1 MAAPAPIIG
10 VILAGGRAR
19 RLGGVDKGLVEIG
32 GRKLVEWVVEA
43 LAPQVDGLLINAN
56 RNLDLYRRCG
66 HPVVCDRLADY
77 QGPLAGMA
85 AALAR
90 VPPGGAI
97 LTVPCDSPTPPPA
110 LAARLSAALAAAD
123 AEVAV
128 AHDGERLQTVHA
140 LVPAALRE
148 GLEAFLA
155 GGDRKAE
162 IWLARHRLAV
172 VDFSDCRDCFLN
184 LNTPGDLE
192 ELQRRMGQPIAGP

>member
-1 MAAPAPIIG
+1 MTGPSPIIG

-32 GRKLVEWVVEA
+32 GRKLVEWVVAA

-85 AALAR
+85 AALAQ

-110 LAARLSAALAAAD
+110 LAARLCAALQAAD

-128 AHDGERLQTVHA
+128 AHDGDRLQAVHA

-148 GLEAFLA
+148 SLDAFLTA
-155 GGDRKAE
+155 GDRKVE
-162 IWLARHRLAV
+162 IWLARHRLAIA
-172 VDFSDCRDCFLN
+172 DFSDCRDCFLN
-184 LNTPGDLE
+184 LNAPGDLE
-192 ELQRRMGQPIAGP
+192 RLQQRIGLPVVRP